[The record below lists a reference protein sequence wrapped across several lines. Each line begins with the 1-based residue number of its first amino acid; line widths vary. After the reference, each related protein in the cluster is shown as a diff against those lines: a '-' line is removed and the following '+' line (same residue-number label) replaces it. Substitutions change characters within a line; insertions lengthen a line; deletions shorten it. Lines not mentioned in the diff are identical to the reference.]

1 MRTVSVSAIDNYLWI
16 NLYKD
21 YSFDQPFS
29 PKCIWTKKRDSKMS
43 SNARRR
49 LMRDFKRLSSDAP
62 EGKYCLQFY

>member
-29 PKCIWTKKRDSKMS
+29 PKFKFLNNSKMS